1 MENEALDFELDKTY
15 KTLFEA
21 GKLKSSAFSTYLL
34 LLATTSLLVLGHGNQ
49 NQVKVPFIELT
60 LNKNLASAVLLVS
73 SCIALYWYNITH
85 IKQWLLRVKLSSLY
99 RERYG
104 KNLDVNWH
112 IGYPTPLWIPTSSA
126 VAPLPPLL
134 AVLANAIF
142 ILLSVA
148 SYIAPVLLSWE
159 ITSAYYLATFA
170 KVFISLLLITS
181 ALIAQLIISFD
192 RRMSPKISEG
202 YLREKFE
209 RQSSSEK
216 DIGVHEG
223 DV

>member
-34 LLATTSLLVLGHGNQ
+34 LLATTSLLVFGRGNE

-60 LNKNLASAVLLVS
+60 LNKDSASAVLLAL

-99 RERYG
+99 RVRYG
-104 KNLDVNWH
+104 KDLDTNWH
-112 IGYPTPLWIPTSSA
+112 IGYPTPLWIPTTSA
-126 VAPLPPLL
+126 VTPLP
-134 AVLANAIF
+134 
-142 ILLSVA
+142 
-148 SYIAPVLLSWE
+148 LSWQ
-159 ITSAYYLATFA
+159 ITGAFNLITFT
-170 KVFISLLLITS
+170 KILISILLITP
-181 ALIAQLIISFD
+181 ALTAQLISTFD
-192 RRMSPKISEG
+192 RRMLPKISEG
-202 YLREKFE
+202 YFQAKFE
-209 RQSSSEK
+209 RYRTSEK
-216 DIGVHEG
+216 DVSVHKG